1 MSYSYKPPAYYASR
15 QPTGRGSS
23 YADVYSNRTAQQR
36 EQNRIEAEAEAKR
49 AAERERLRNARIAK
63 EQAEERKRLAEE
75 ERKRKE
81 AEKKAYDAKIL
92 SEAKKIAPDYRESYD
107 AGNPSTFT
115 EAKQAAD
122 ETYMQYWYDKA
133 NNISK
138 NWTQKDYDLILNPQ
152 YENVKV
158 VTDSRRGTTKTE
170 KRRKLPEN
178 YNKYKEYQERIKEGV
193 LDFST
198 EETHKRLIKPP
209 SKRGY
214 GKHQYW
220 IDENNP
226 LRQAVEAQAD
236 VMKDFLDDAGI
247 PIVQKYEDL
256 EGFKRPDPMRGE
268 GIYLNTGTAAHID
281 WDSSLKRMQ
290 SYRDVGG
297 EEGGFGTYSTA
308 FIRPDPDYGSIGKA
322 LTAVGTLTGNP
333 IMRNIGVVAQGGDL
347 EDIAKSYIAG
357 QVTAPIVETTFA
369 SLGVDADLLGVDPD
383 AFSDSMMD
391 VQTTML
397 EGGSGSDALLKELGG
412 DAIKQLGNSLDID
425 IDLPESEF
433 LSKIEDVIKPVV
445 DVVKEGGRI
454 LDDTLLQPT
463 KEIVQG
469 ITEPVVDIID
479 EGLDYFGETVVDP
492 ALRAGSDVL
501 SEVED
506 IAKAGGRAVDETLL
520 QPVKRGLEPVIDVA
534 QEGIDVLQQ
543 AGRGFDET
551 VLQPVK
557 EGLQA
562 ATEPVVDVIDEIID
576 AVDSPLGDVLQAGG
590 DLIGGMLS
598 GGQQDYQQRSI
609 SQTPVENIFDKELFK
624 FDTEIKSTQE
634 MLSPMMN
641 LRRYG

>member
-23 YADVYSNRTAQQR
+23 YADVYSNRTVQQQ

-49 AAERERLRNARIAK
+49 AAERETIRNVRIAK

-107 AGNPSTFT
+107 AGNPRTFT

-122 ETYMQYWYDKA
+122 ETYKQYWYDKA

-152 YENVKV
+152 YENVRV
-158 VTDSRRGTTKTE
+158 AVDSKRGKYRTE
-170 KRRKLPEN
+170 KKRKLPEN
-178 YNKYKEYQERIKEGV
+178 YGKYKEYQERIKEGV

-198 EETHKRLIKPP
+198 EETHKRLINPP
-209 SKRGY
+209 SRRGY
-214 GKHQYW
+214 GKRQYW
-220 IDENNP
+220 VRESNQ

-256 EGFKRPDPMRGE
+256 EGFKRHDSFWGE
-268 GIYLNTGTAAHID
+268 GLYLNTGTAAHID
-281 WDSSLKRMQ
+281 WNSGLKRMQ
-290 SYRDVGG
+290 WYQSSPDA
-297 EEGGFGTYSTA
+297 ELGTYSQV
-308 FIRPDPDYGSIGKA
+308 FVRPEPDGFAPIGKA
-322 LTAVGTLTGNP
+322 LSFVGTITGNPVLSAVGTGL
-333 IMRNIGVVAQGGDL
+333 QGGDL
-347 EDIAKSYIAG
+347 EDIAKGYIAG
-357 QVTAPIVETTFA
+357 QVTAPIVEGTFA

-397 EGGSGSDALLKELGG
+397 EGGSGSDALLKELGS

-433 LSKIEDVIKPVV
+433 LSTIEDVLKPVV
-445 DVVKEGGRI
+445 DVVREGGRI

-492 ALRAGSDVL
+492 TLQMGSDVL

-506 IAKAGGRAVDETLL
+506 VAKAGGRAVDDTLL
-520 QPVKRGLEPVIDVA
+520 QPVKEGVEYVVDVA
-534 QEGIDVLQQ
+534 QELRDSLPEFETPEFGSLDIELPEMPDIDLPDIDLPNIELPNIELPFNIEGMLAESQQ
-543 AGRGFDET
+543 T
-551 VLQPVK
+551 QT
-557 EGLQA
+557 
-562 ATEPVVDVIDEIID
+562 ATEQ
-576 AVDSPLGDVLQAGG
+576 L
-590 DLIGGMLS
+590 
-598 GGQQDYQQRSI
+598 
-609 SQTPVENIFDKELFK
+609 FDKELFK
-624 FDTEIKSTQE
+624 FDTEIKSTQKL
-634 MLSPMMN
+634 LSPMMN
-641 LRRYG
+641 FRRYG